1 MSLSGI
7 LLGLINVII
16 IVAVLLLVGA
26 LIQWALSA
34 IAGIA
39 IPANIVK
46 LYLVIVALIAI
57 YLLVALLLGIPSL
70 RVIGFHGIAD
80 PAVAVLSATATA
92 DL

>member
-7 LLGLINVII
+7 LLGVLNII
-16 IVAVLLLVGA
+16 IVVAILLLVGA

-34 IAGIA
+34 IANVA

-46 LYLVIVALIAI
+46 LYLVIVAVIAI
-57 YLLVALLLGIPSL
+57 YLLVALLLGMPSVRFL
-70 RVIGFHGIAD
+70 GFRGVAD
-80 PAVAVLSATATA
+80 TAVALLPSTAAA

>member
-70 RVIGFHGIAD
+70 RVIGFRGVAD
-80 PAVAVLSATATA
+80 TAVAGLSATATA

>member
-7 LLGLINVII
+7 LLGVLNII
-16 IVAVLLLVGA
+16 IVVAVLLLVGA
-26 LIQWALSA
+26 LVQWALQA

-46 LYLVIVALIAI
+46 LYLVIVAVIAI
-57 YLLVALLLGIPSL
+57 YLLVALLLGMPGVRFL
-70 RVIGFHGIAD
+70 FRGVAD
-80 PAVAVLSATATA
+80 TAVATLSTTATA

>member
-7 LLGLINVII
+7 LLGVLNII
-16 IVAVLLLVGA
+16 IDVAILLLVGA
-26 LIQWALSA
+26 LIQWALS
-34 IAGIA
+34 A

-57 YLLVALLLGIPSL
+57 YLLVALLLGMPSL
-70 RVIGFHGIAD
+70 RVIGFHGVAD
-80 PAVAVLSATATA
+80 TAVAVLSSTAAA

>member
-7 LLGLINVII
+7 LLGLINIVIVI
-16 IVAVLLLVGA
+16 AVLLLVGA

-34 IAGIA
+34 IASIA

-57 YLLVALLLGIPSL
+57 YLVVALLLGMPSL

-80 PAVAVLSATATA
+80 TAVAGLSATATA

>member
-7 LLGLINVII
+7 LLGVLNII
-16 IVAVLLLVGA
+16 IVVAVLLLVGA

-46 LYLVIVALIAI
+46 LYLVIVAVIAI
-57 YLLVALLLGIPSL
+57 YLLVALLLGMPGV
-70 RVIGFHGIAD
+70 RFIGHGGGLPFWA
-80 PAVAVLSATATA
+80 
-92 DL
+92 